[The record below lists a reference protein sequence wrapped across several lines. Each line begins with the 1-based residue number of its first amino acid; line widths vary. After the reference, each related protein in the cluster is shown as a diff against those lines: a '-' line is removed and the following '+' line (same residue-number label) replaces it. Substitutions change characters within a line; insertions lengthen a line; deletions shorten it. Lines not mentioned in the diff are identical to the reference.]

1 MIGAAMFPN
10 AFSLRTML
18 TLTVALAATL
28 PARAQFPFSAEPAD
42 ALVRAAFDTDYGRA
56 LMDTFAVSA
65 RRNGD
70 PSCLEAKTLDA
81 AALAGHGRAL
91 FQRYGSRMVE
101 TLNANFD
108 RSAYQSALSA
118 STGRNAT
125 AELERLERDPVV
137 KKLIALNRPV
147 RLAKVLDAVVESFDS
162 YVMIKRIKLDPV
174 GPLGS
179 GDPELLRKNPTEATE
194 AAVQRFVD
202 EHPSRRLDRYFE
214 LVEAREAA
222 SVKGFTVVAMK
233 LGPVAYFGGVE
244 TDLAELCV
252 GRR

>member
-1 MIGAAMFPN
+1 MIGAAMFAN

-28 PARAQFPFSAEPAD
+28 PARAQFPLPVEPAD

-137 KKLIALNRPV
+137 KKLIALNRP
-147 RLAKVLDAVVESFDS
+147 AKVLDSLVESFDS

-222 SVKGFTVVAMK
+222 SVKGFTAVAMK